1 MTSMTSISSLEALAD
16 TQADA
21 CVALSITIKTS
32 TSDRLDRL
40 VDAVKAKNPKK
51 NRSNIIDQLLTE
63 SMDRLSIPS
72 K

>member
-1 MTSMTSISSLEALAD
+1 MIQLSPLEALAD

-32 TSDRLDRL
+32 TSDRLDCL

-51 NRSNIIDQLLTE
+51 NRSNIVDQLLTE
-63 SMDRLSIPS
+63 ALDRLNINS